1 MANIWYSELFTV
13 LIEGSCYRA
22 STVRCILHSVGFF
35 WELPSTTN
43 PSRVKARRGLELLC
57 LIEDDTLDWYDFD
70 EVNTEG
76 LVIPPELRAKHGTPV
91 LEDNDPIWENIE

>member
-1 MANIWYSELFTV
+1 MH
-13 LIEGSCYRA
+13 
-22 STVRCILHSVGFF
+22 STFCWIFF
-35 WELPSTTN
+35 
-43 PSRVKARRGLELLC
+43 SRVKARRGLELLC
-57 LIEDDTLDWYDFD
+57 LIEDDTLDWYYFD